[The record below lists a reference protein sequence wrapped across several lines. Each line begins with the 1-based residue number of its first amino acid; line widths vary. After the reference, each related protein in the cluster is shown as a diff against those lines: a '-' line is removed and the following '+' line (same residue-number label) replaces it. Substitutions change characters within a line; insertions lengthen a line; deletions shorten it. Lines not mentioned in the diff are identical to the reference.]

1 MAKSTKKQVAKVP
14 VVEEKPEEQ
23 LQLENSSSS
32 EGELEGLSEAE
43 EMSSEDEVHLGA
55 EDDEASKSNSGS
67 HTVKK
72 LDVKKTGESKTGK
85 QTKAQAKAE
94 GLSGIIYISRLPKG
108 FHERELAK
116 YFSQFGDLREVRLAR
131 NKKTGNSRHYGFVE
145 FVNKE
150 DSLVAQD
157 TMHNYLLMG
166 HLLQVVAL
174 PKGKKIE
181 KLHHYKQRAFQETP
195 VTKSSAELKQR
206 AMDKH
211 AKREQKLEAKG
222 ITFKW

>member
-1 MAKSTKKQVAKVP
+1 MARSAKNQVA
-14 VVEEKPEEQ
+14 EKKREAETPSEEQ
-23 LQLENSSSS
+23 LELSNSSSS
-32 EGELEGLSEAE
+32 ESELDGLSEE
-43 EMSSEDEVHLGA
+43 EDEEELEDEDVVGQKDSSSVHTL
-55 EDDEASKSNSGS
+55 
-67 HTVKK
+67 KK
-72 LDVKKTGESKTGK
+72 LDAKKTDSAKSSKK
-85 QTKAQAKAE
+85 NAKSTKADN
-94 GLSGIIYISRLPKG
+94 LSGIIYVSRLPKG

-150 DSLVAQD
+150 DALVAED

-181 KLHHYKQRAFQETP
+181 KLYRYKQRAFQQTP
-195 VTKSSAELKQR
+195 VKKTAQELKQN

-211 AKREQKLEAKG
+211 AQREQKLSAKG
-222 ITFKW
+222 ISFQW

>member
-1 MAKSTKKQVAKVP
+1 MAKSTRKQAEP
-14 VVEEKPEEQ
+14 VVEAEAVREEQ
-23 LQLENSSSS
+23 LELGNSSSDES
-32 EGELEGLSEAE
+32 EIEGLSDSDA
-43 EMSSEDEVHLGA
+43 MSSGEEQSNEGQTKTSGVH
-55 EDDEASKSNSGS
+55 KV
-67 HTVKK
+67 TK
-72 LDVKKTGESKTGK
+72 LDPKKNAAQKSGKKGNSK
-85 QTKAQAKAE
+85 AD
-94 GLSGIIYISRLPKG
+94 GLSGIIYVSRLPKG

-150 DSLVAQD
+150 DSFVAQE

-181 KLHHYKQRAFQETP
+181 KLFRYKKRVFSETP
-195 VTKSSAELKQR
+195 VTSSSDVLKQR
-206 AMDKH
+206 AVDKH
-211 AKREQKLEAKG
+211 AARAAKLQAKG
-222 ITFKW
+222 IDFKW